1 MFLRRAAPNLIHNI
15 AEQIAGISS
24 FSTLLPGDVIMT
36 GTPNASGTLKP
47 GDEAIVRV
55 EGIGELRNV
64 VVQGE

>member
-1 MFLRRAAPNLIHNI
+1 
-15 AEQIAGISS
+15 
-24 FSTLLPGDVIMT
+24 MT